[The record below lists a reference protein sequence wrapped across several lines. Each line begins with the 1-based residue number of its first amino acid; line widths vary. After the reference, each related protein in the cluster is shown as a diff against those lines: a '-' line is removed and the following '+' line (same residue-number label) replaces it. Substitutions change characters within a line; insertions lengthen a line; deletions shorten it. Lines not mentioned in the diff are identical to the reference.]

1 MNRAFARL
9 KTGEE
14 RWNVYN
20 QVLDKVESEKKV
32 RTAFAMMAVGPHKIE
47 ACSNLLVP
55 PHRRQC
61 V

>member
-14 RWNVYN
+14 RWSVYN

-55 PHRRQC
+55 PH
-61 V
+61 